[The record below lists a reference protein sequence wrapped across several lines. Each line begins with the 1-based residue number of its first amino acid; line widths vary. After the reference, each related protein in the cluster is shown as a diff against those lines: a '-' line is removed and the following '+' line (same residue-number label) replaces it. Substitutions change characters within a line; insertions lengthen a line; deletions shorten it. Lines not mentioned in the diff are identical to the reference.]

1 MQFFLEGKPARRIL
15 DWRTC
20 FLSGPGT
27 YTILLLVHK
36 VFLGS
41 RDHVSW
47 QVDLHEL
54 RSLLDLSF
62 SPLLVLVPAIN
73 P

>member
-1 MQFFLEGKPARRIL
+1 M
-15 DWRTC
+15 
-20 FLSGPGT
+20 